1 MTNPE
6 KVTESGS
13 FLQGLKMVLT
23 VTLVAAISAALL
35 GFVYDATKERIADSQ
50 RKEKVQAFQ
59 QILPGAFDN
68 DPLAKDTST
77 SPRQVEVAVVEKSDK
92 SGQMATMYTATAG
105 GKLVGRVIEM
115 ETSAFDAGIIL
126 LVGVNP
132 SLQVTGV
139 YILAH
144 KETPGLGAKA
154 TEHQEDWGTWR
165 EECKAEDDGKSCR
178 GANAPFLRQFTYRKA
193 DAQMRV
199 TKDGGDIAAITAST
213 ITSRGIAQ
221 AVRRAVKTVEANAAS
236 GEGDAS

>member
-13 FLQGLKMVLT
+13 FLQGLKMVVT

-35 GFVYDATKERIADSQ
+35 GFVFGATKDRIADSQ
-50 RKEKVQAFQ
+50 RKEKVEAFEK
-59 QILPGAFDN
+59 ILPAAFDN
-68 DPLAKDTST
+68 DPLASV
-77 SPRQVEVAVVEKSDK
+77 REVELAVVEKGDK
-92 SGQMATMYTATAG
+92 TGQKATMYTAKAD
-105 GKLVGRVIEM
+105 GKLVGHVIEM
-115 ETSAFDAGIIL
+115 ETSAFDAGIVL

-132 SLQVTGV
+132 ALQVTGV

-154 TEHQEDWGTWR
+154 TEHQEDWAQWR
-165 EECKAEDDGKSCR
+165 EECQAEDDGLACR

-193 DAQMRV
+193 DDQMRV
-199 TKDGGDIAAITAST
+199 TKDQGDIVAITAST

-221 AVRRAVKTVEANAAS
+221 AVRRAVKTVEANAAAS